1 MANNSQ
7 FLGWT
12 IEFQDETND
21 IKYDTEI
28 VDLAIGQDNNSS
40 IVMCTIKYSVDST
53 FMKYFLKKHE
63 GTLTLINKMIY
74 TEDTNEIFTIKLE
87 SVTNV
92 GSILEREEDVSRSN
106 ITMIPIR
113 YMCKESTTLM
123 NARVGGVYH
132 KKKVEDVIRDI
143 YKKSK
148 CELPLKLET
157 LNNTTKYDCIMVPE
171 GSFIESMRYLNQ
183 QYGLY
188 DNLFLMFGKTF
199 IDSSPQWIIN
209 NCNKINHE
217 DIELYFTPH
226 EQSGKESK
234 SIDNKKYYTY
244 LPINIRNTFTQV
256 IHKVPKMIKLVA
268 FDNNKFIKRK
278 DIPFAKTLKNLSFL
292 ESNKQFDKL
301 MEVKEQMFSCGRF
314 DMKDYTIK
322 DSIQK
327 IGMNTLDIPDIII
340 PNPFLLKHFSIG
352 NTIKFISQTQG
363 FMDSDIKLVI
373 LGWLLRIKQGTSLGG
388 GAKWNTTL
396 KVRTCATSYLGND

>member
-1 MANNSQ
+1 MANNSE

-12 IEFQDETND
+12 VEFQDETND

-63 GTLTLINKMIY
+63 GTLTLINKMVY
-74 TEDTNEIFTIKLE
+74 TEDTKEIFTIKLE

-92 GSILEREEDVSRSN
+92 GSVLEREEDVSRSN

-113 YMCKESTTLM
+113 YMCKESTSLM

-132 KKKVEDVIRDI
+132 KKKIEDVIRDI

-148 CELPLKLET
+148 CELPLKIEKV
-157 LNNTTKYDCIMVPE
+157 NNSTKYDCIMVPE
-171 GSFIESMRYLNQ
+171 SSFIESMRYLNQ

-199 IDSSPQWIIN
+199 IDSSPQWIIS
-209 NCNKINHE
+209 NCNKIDHE

-226 EQSGKESK
+226 EHSSKESK
-234 SIDNKKYYTY
+234 GIDEKKYYTY
-244 LPINIRNTFTQV
+244 LPINIRNTFTQM

-268 FDNNKFIKRK
+268 FDNNKFIKKK
-278 DIPFAKTLKNLSFL
+278 DIPFAKTLKSLSFL

-301 MEVKEQMFSCGRF
+301 MEVKKEMYSCGRF

-340 PNPFLLKHFSIG
+340 PNPFLLKHFAIG

-373 LGWLLRIKQGTSLGG
+373 LGWLLRIKQGSSLGG